1 MMHRGS
7 RRGKKETTEWQPA
20 NLVASRGS
28 AAIPKA
34 MSYRPV
40 CAGWL
45 VLLSFAFG
53 WGALAETRFVQLTDP
68 HLFDRPPDE
77 RADNEEGFKWCVA
90 EIDKRVAAGAK
101 YDFVVV
107 TGDLGVEKLQDPA
120 VMAKAAQDL
129 GTLMQ
134 PCHVEQWFFLPGNND
149 LLHEAPRSVSLYQEF
164 MRALAKV
171 ETGKKIV
178 DFCPLDDA
186 ASGVYDHDGCRF
198 IGFDNAS
205 FKSRHSAAEAREN
218 ESEQLLRVD
227 RVLARLKAPG
237 FESAYVFFHIPDSD
251 DPYLTLMNDARAKTR
266 EELAAPPYQYSG
278 WTVTPKV
285 RERWQKVFD
294 DPRVKGL
301 FAGHFHFFGRDAY
314 EWDRSNPAL
323 LTGSAAKLYV
333 APPMS
338 GKYQQ
343 GYIPNARGFRE
354 VAIEGG
360 KFTKNKIVW
369 RDLPKP

>member
-1 MMHRGS
+1 
-7 RRGKKETTEWQPA
+7 
-20 NLVASRGS
+20 
-28 AAIPKA
+28 
-34 MSYRPV
+34 
-40 CAGWL
+40 
-45 VLLSFAFG
+45 
-53 WGALAETRFVQLTDP
+53 
-68 HLFDRPPDE
+68 
-77 RADNEEGFKWCVA
+77 
-90 EIDKRVAAGAK
+90 
-101 YDFVVV
+101 VVV
-107 TGDLGVEKLQDPA
+107 TGDLGLEKLQDSA

-129 GTLMQ
+129 AALIQ
-134 PCHVEQWFFLPGNND
+134 PCHVDQWFFLPGNND
-149 LLHEAPRSVSLYQEF
+149 LLHEAPRSIALYRAFMQSLIQADP
-164 MRALAKV
+164 R
-171 ETGKKIV
+171 KKIV
-178 DFCPLDDA
+178 DFCPQDDGK
-186 ASGVYDHDGCRF
+186 SGAFDHDQCRF

-218 ESEQLLRVD
+218 ESEQLLRID
-227 RVLARLKAPG
+227 RVLARLQAPG
-237 FESAYVFFHIPDSD
+237 FENAYIFFHIPDSD
-251 DPYLTLMNDARAKTR
+251 DPYLALTNDTRAKTR
-266 EELAAPPYQYSG
+266 EELAAPPYQYSA

-285 RERWQKVFD
+285 RDRWQQVVN

-343 GYIPNARGFRE
+343 GYIPQARGFRE
-354 VAIEGG
+354 VAIENG